1 MTTAIVANLQ
11 LIYVSDIASSTAFYQ
26 QLFAANPVFTSPQY
40 VAFAGS
46 GDALFALWSGTAP
59 DQHAAPRGEIGIML
73 PDGSTVA
80 ALYARWQQDS
90 RLHIVSPL
98 REEPY
103 GQTFVL
109 ADPDGH
115 LIRVCQRD

>member
-1 MTTAIVANLQ
+1 MPHPIVANLQ
-11 LIYVSDIASSTAFYQ
+11 LIYVSDITRSTTFYQ
-26 QLFAANPVFTSPQY
+26 RLFAAAPVFVSPQY

-90 RLHIVSPL
+90 SLNIICPL

-115 LIRVCQRD
+115 WIRVCQRD

>member
-11 LIYVSDIASSTAFYQ
+11 LIYVSDIARSTAFYQ
-26 QLFAANPVFTSPQY
+26 QLFAAKPVFSSPQY

-59 DQHAAPRGEIGIML
+59 DTAAAPRGEIGIML
-73 PDGSTVA
+73 PDGSAVA
-80 ALYARWQQDS
+80 ALYARWQQGS
-90 RLHIVSPL
+90 HFHIVTPL

>member
-11 LIYVSDIASSTAFYQ
+11 LIYVSDIARSTTFYQ

-59 DQHAAPRGEIGIML
+59 DTAAPPRGEIGIML
-73 PDGSTVA
+73 PNGSAVA
-80 ALYARWQQDS
+80 ALYTRWQQDRS
-90 RLHIVSPL
+90 LTIISPL

-103 GQTFVL
+103 SQTFVL